1 MEASEVKG
9 IVGEGLSIELDQG
22 AVPFLG
28 ELPHDCLGYFHFLKS
43 TLRYIKLRIKLPYLI
58 AKNLTSFEMI

>member
-9 IVGEGLSIELDQG
+9 IGREGLSIELDEG
-22 AVPFLG
+22 AVPSLG
-28 ELPHDCLGYFHFLKS
+28 ELPHNGLGYFHFLKS
-43 TLRYIKLRIKLPYLI
+43 TLRYIELRIKLPYLI